1 AGRAGE
7 RRPPAGGGRA
17 GQVRRR
23 RRPGCDRRRGPGGA
37 GRPARRHGVLRAG
50 RRRRALRGRRHPVAW
65 SARDGA
71 AVRDDLAPEPAAH
84 EAAVDG
90 MTEPEVGRAFVA
102 VVPPDDVLDAVGAVA
117 ASIDVPSTARRT
129 SRPQWHLTLQFLGN
143 KVDFAAVAGALEP
156 LAVRGAPVQLGAAGA
171 FPTERRGRVLWLGVR
186 EGNAPL
192 LPLGAAGGPLPPP
205 RLRTPAAR

>member
-1 AGRAGE
+1 
-7 RRPPAGGGRA
+7 
-17 GQVRRR
+17 
-23 RRPGCDRRRGPGGA
+23 
-37 GRPARRHGVLRAG
+37 
-50 RRRRALRGRRHPVAW
+50 
-65 SARDGA
+65 
-71 AVRDDLAPEPAAH
+71 
-84 EAAVDG
+84 

-186 EGNAPL
+186 EGNAL
-192 LPLGAAGGPLPPP
+192 LVQLAAAVGSLLAPIGHPPEARPYHAHLTLARLKAPADLRAVVAALGAGPVGRAWMAEEVVLFRSKPGRGGSEYTARARIPLS
-205 RLRTPAAR
+205 